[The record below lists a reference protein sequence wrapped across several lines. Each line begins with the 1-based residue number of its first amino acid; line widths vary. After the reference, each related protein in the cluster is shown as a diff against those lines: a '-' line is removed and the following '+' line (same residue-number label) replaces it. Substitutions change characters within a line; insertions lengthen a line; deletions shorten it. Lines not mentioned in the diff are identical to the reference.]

1 MTKGILQIF
10 FEKIQEVFGAEKISS
25 EHPSSKINSPASSI
39 AAYPPKATSSEV
51 AEIPA
56 KSFSLV
62 EQLRTEIAQDS
73 AYIYVFETGEA
84 STIPAGMV
92 CSSQGGKNGE
102 TGYITLAKG
111 NPKALSSGATNG
123 YSVRLPDQVEAEAS
137 GHHVTVHVIARASG
151 SDRSHFAVAYSTN
164 EVGNSGWRKFTAGAE
179 WSIHTMEY
187 DVPVMKDGRGD
198 FVGILPD
205 SEDNP
210 GTEFCYFAINIS
222 EKK

>member
-10 FEKIQEVFGAEKISS
+10 FEKIQEVFGGEKISS
-25 EHPSSKINSPASSI
+25 EAASSKTISPASSI
-39 AAYPPKATSSEV
+39 ATAPKGASSEV
-51 AEIPA
+51 AEMPA

-62 EQLRTEIAQDS
+62 EQLRTEIAQG
-73 AYIYVFETGEA
+73 ATYLYVFETGEA
-84 STIPAGMV
+84 TTIPAGMI
-92 CSSQGGKNGE
+92 CSSQAGTNE

-111 NPKALSSGATNG
+111 NPKALSSGPTNG
-123 YSVRLPDQVEAEAS
+123 YSIRLPDSVETAAS

-164 EVGNSGWRKFTAGAE
+164 EVGNSGWRKFTAGPE

-187 DVPVMKDGRGD
+187 DVPVMKEGRGD

-205 SEDNP
+205 SEGNP
-210 GTEFCYFAINIS
+210 GTEFCYFAIHIS
-222 EKK
+222 ERK